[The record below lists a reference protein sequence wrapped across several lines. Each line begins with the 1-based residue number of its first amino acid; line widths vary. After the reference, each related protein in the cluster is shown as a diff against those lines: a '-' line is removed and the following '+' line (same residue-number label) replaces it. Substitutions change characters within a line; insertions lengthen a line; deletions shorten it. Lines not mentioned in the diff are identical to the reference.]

1 MANDALTGLGLRP
14 LDQPFGNRSIRYY
27 TANTAQAIYLYQ
39 PVAINNSG
47 QVEVA
52 ALTAATQ
59 ILGTVVGFLD
69 SDKSSLPSG
78 ITSLSAASYLPAS
91 TDAKVAV
98 TTDPNQLY
106 IIEQNTGGALPSNSE
121 IGNGC
126 VLTYLATTGNTT
138 TGIANLVLN
147 TSSVTTTTGS
157 TFQIVGAAENINAD
171 GTVNTTSSANCKW
184 IVRISHHQM
193 GPVGLAVNV

>member
-14 LDQPFGNRSIRYY
+14 LNQPFGNRVIGYF

-39 PVAINNSG
+39 PVVLNNSG

-52 ALTAATQ
+52 SVAADTK

-69 SDKSSLPSG
+69 ADKASLPSG
-78 ITSLSAASYLPAS
+78 MTALDKAPNLPAS
-91 TDAKVAV
+91 TNAKVAV
-98 TTDPNQLY
+98 ITDPTQLY
-106 IIEQNTGGALPSNSE
+106 IIEQNTGGILPSNLE
-121 IGNGC
+121 VGNGC

-147 TSSVTTTTGS
+147 TSSVTTTTS
-157 TFQIVGAAENINAD
+157 CTFQIVGAADNINSD
-171 GTVNTTSSANCKW
+171 GSLNTTSSANCKW
-184 IVRISHHQM
+184 IVRIANPQM
-193 GPVGLAVNV
+193 GQIGLAVNV